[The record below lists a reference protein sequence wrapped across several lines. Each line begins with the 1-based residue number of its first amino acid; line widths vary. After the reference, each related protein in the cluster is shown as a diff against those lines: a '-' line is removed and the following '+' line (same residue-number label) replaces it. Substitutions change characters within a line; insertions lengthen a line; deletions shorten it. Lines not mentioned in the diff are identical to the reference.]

1 MQAAAAEPSTLAG
14 MTLAAYTA
22 EVRQRIFDALLTGNP
37 PPEGAFSEEAFR
49 EGKAKGT
56 PQMGTTRFEPDAIVC
71 EFIYT
76 NSVGA
81 PILLSVRLQAPER
94 VVFMPVPAWVVQSI
108 WQGEVAG
115 SPRFESEAREML
127 AAFER
132 QLAPETN
139 PAHFAEPAPVGRQ

>member
-1 MQAAAAEPSTLAG
+1 

-22 EVRQRIFDALLTGNP
+22 DARQRIFESLLAGNL

-56 PQMGTTRFEPDAIVC
+56 PQMGTTRYEPDAIIC
-71 EFIYT
+71 EFIYP

-81 PILLSVRLQAPER
+81 PILLPVRLGAPER
-94 VVFMPVPAWVVQSI
+94 IVFMPVPDWVVESI

-115 SPRFESEAREML
+115 SPRFESEARKML

-132 QLAPETN
+132 QLAPDKN
-139 PAHFAEPAPVGRQ
+139 PALFAEPAPVGRQ